1 MLLRVNLPHRQAT
14 TEEKMNLLVVGA
26 GRVGVRLVQTMEHL
40 GHDVAV
46 VEESPA
52 LLARLNEMIP
62 NFSGGTVRG
71 VPIDVDVLRTAG
83 IEMCD
88 AVAAVTQDDNINVMV
103 AQMAKEVFHVKN
115 VIARV
120 TDPVAKEVFSERFGL
135 RTVCGTNL
143 TAQAFVAGLL
153 HEIDVSDKNESRL
166 SLGSSTTEF
175 TAVPVHQ
182 NQVGQAL
189 CGIIPPAQGMMIFG
203 VLRASGVMELA
214 VDPAVLL
221 HTGDSIV
228 YAQLAD

>member
-1 MLLRVNLPHRQAT
+1 
-14 TEEKMNLLVVGA
+14 MNLLVVGA
-26 GRVGVRLVQTMEHL
+26 GRVGMRLVQAMEHL

-46 VEESPA
+46 VEENPVFI
-52 LLARLNEMIP
+52 ARLSEMTP
-62 NFSGGTVRG
+62 PMRGTRVRG
-71 VPIDVDVLRTAG
+71 VCIDVDVLRSAG
-83 IEMCD
+83 IEACD

-103 AQMAKEVFHVKN
+103 AQMAKEVFGVQN

-120 TDPVAKEVFSERFGL
+120 TDPLAKDVFSERFGL

-153 HEIDVSDKNESRL
+153 HEVDVNDHNEMRL
-166 SLGSSTTEF
+166 SLGSSTAEF
-175 TAVPVHQ
+175 TAVPVAQ
-182 NQVGQAL
+182 SLVGQKITAL
-189 CGIIPPAQGMMIFG
+189 PTPAQGMMVFG

-214 VDPAVLL
+214 IDETILL